1 MFARSRYLFE
11 TQLARSTRRV
21 DMVVISLVYVV
32 LGLVQILTVWQFSPR
47 QSGIEL
53 LHALT
58 VLHAAMAALLGMR
71 LAGDVAGDRSSG
83 MVGLLFLS
91 GVSAGT
97 VVLAQWMHL
106 LAVFIR
112 IWIIRCPLLM
122 LAYSLG
128 GTTWTQILMAE
139 ALLIGIFVLT
149 VSLGLLVSHYSSDRT
164 VLRGIFPFTWGI
176 DLLLT
181 IPSLVMG
188 LLSYPLIQNSILN
201 WPQGASAMAGLN
213 GAADWLLSF
222 RVTTNL
228 ALILNVPQPAWG
240 CLRPL
245 VVHLGLAVVCVW
257 CWRRVY
263 FTCLDEAVTGGS
275 EARSQAAE
283 GDSEWKSPSRSSR
296 PVWDD
301 ALAWQAYYIHS
312 RGHSNTR
319 VRSLLLIGILSTVL
333 VLMLSGQGE
342 LRSVSEV
349 ILIASSALL
358 LLMGQSKVS
367 DCLQK
372 EIRELTIAS
381 LLMTPHTPLEL
392 CDGWNRGARRLQRLD
407 PILVVACLASCLWVS
422 PNEVAPSICVGGIM
436 MLACSPF
443 FVLSPLIPYS
453 FRGIMVGLFLI
464 AIPFWA
470 LGIVAGIMHE
480 VHFWMGVIVVI
491 PLAFGWNRLCRWM
504 IPRWFEKKVVELV

>member
-1 MFARSRYLFE
+1 MFE
-11 TQLARSTRRV
+11 TQLARSSRRV

-32 LGLVQILTVWQFSPR
+32 LGLIQILAVWQFSP
-47 QSGIEL
+47 QKSGLEL

-83 MVGLLFLS
+83 VVGLLFLS

-112 IWIIRCPLLM
+112 IWIIRYPLLM

-128 GTTWTQILMAE
+128 GTTGTQILMAE
-139 ALLIGIFVLT
+139 ALLLGIFVLT
-149 VSLGLLVSHYSSDRT
+149 VSLGLLVGHYSSDRT
-164 VLRGIFPFTWGI
+164 VLRGIFPLTWGI
-176 DLLLT
+176 DLMLT
-181 IPSLVMG
+181 IPSLMMG
-188 LLSYPLIQNSILN
+188 LLSYPPIQHSIRN
-201 WPQGASAMAGLN
+201 WPQGAAAMAGLN
-213 GAADWLLSF
+213 DVADWLLSF

-228 ALILNVPQPAWG
+228 ALILSVPQPTWG

-245 VVHLGLAVVCVW
+245 VVHLGLAAVCVW
-257 CWRRVY
+257 SWRRVY
-263 FTCLDEAVTGGS
+263 FTCLDEAATGGS
-275 EARSQAAE
+275 ESGAQAAW
-283 GDSEWKSPSRSSR
+283 GDSELKSQSRPSR

-312 RGHSNTR
+312 RGHSNTL
-319 VRSLLLIGILSTVL
+319 VRSLLLVGILSTVL
-333 VLMLSGQGE
+333 VLMLSGQE
-342 LRSVSEV
+342 EFRSASVV
-349 ILIASSALL
+349 ILIASSALMML
-358 LLMGQSKVS
+358 VGQSKVS

-381 LLMTPHTPLEL
+381 LLMTPHTSLEL
-392 CDGWNRGARRLQRLD
+392 CEGWNRGARRLQRLD
-407 PILVVACLASCLWVS
+407 PILVGACVASCLWVS
-422 PNEVAPSICVGGIM
+422 PNEVAPAICVGGIM
-436 MLACSPF
+436 LWACSPF

-453 FRGIMVGLFLI
+453 FRGIMVGLLLI

-480 VHFWMGVIVVI
+480 VHYWVGVIVVI

-504 IPRWFEKKVVELV
+504 IPRWFEKKVAELV